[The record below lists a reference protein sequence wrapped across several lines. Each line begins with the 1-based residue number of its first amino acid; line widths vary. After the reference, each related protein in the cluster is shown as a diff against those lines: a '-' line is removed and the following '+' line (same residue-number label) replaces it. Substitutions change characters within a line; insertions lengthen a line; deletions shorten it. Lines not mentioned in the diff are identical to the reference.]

1 MDRHPM
7 TQPRSSLAIALQD
20 YKGPRPGIAL
30 TIAAVALLAAI
41 VVGAWHVIAL
51 GGAAAQLRETEQT
64 VRTLNRYNAALEVW
78 RQMASERQEFA
89 AQERLRDSLGIAL
102 RTELAQMRAAMTDST
117 DRALVGEILGDLQR
131 PEQQGR
137 IELGSAGRE
146 EMIVL
151 TARQESTLLAAAA
164 GSQRARIVGAVIIAL
179 AVLAAGVLIIPMSWL
194 YVQYKRGVPLGA

>member
-1 MDRHPM
+1 M
-7 TQPRSSLAIALQD
+7 TQPRSSLAIALQG

-41 VVGAWHVIAL
+41 LVGVWHLIAL
-51 GGAAAQLRETEQT
+51 GGAAAQLRETQQT
-64 VRTLNRYNAALEVW
+64 IRTLNRYNAALEVW
-78 RQMASERQEFA
+78 RQMASEQQEFA
-89 AQERLRDSLGIAL
+89 AQEHLRDSLGMAL

-146 EMIVL
+146 AMIVL
-151 TARQESTLLAAAA
+151 TAHQDSTLLAAATE
-164 GSQRARIVGAVIIAL
+164 SQRARIAGAVIIAL

-194 YVQYKRGVPLGA
+194 YVQYKRGVPLGT

>member
-7 TQPRSSLAIALQD
+7 TQPRSSRAIALQD

-146 EMIVL
+146 AMIVL

>member
-131 PEQQGR
+131 PEQEGR

-146 EMIVL
+146 AMIVL

>member
-146 EMIVL
+146 AMIVL

>member
-1 MDRHPM
+1 M

-41 VVGAWHVIAL
+41 VVGVWHLIAL
-51 GGAAAQLRETEQT
+51 GGAAAQLRETQQT
-64 VRTLNRYNAALEVW
+64 IRTLNRYNAALEVW
-78 RQMASERQEFA
+78 RQMASEQQEFA
-89 AQERLRDSLGIAL
+89 AQERLRDSLGTAL
-102 RTELAQMRAAMTDST
+102 RTELAQMQAAMVDST

-131 PEQQGR
+131 PEHEGR

-146 EMIVL
+146 AMIVL
-151 TARQESTLLAAAA
+151 TARQESTLLAAVA

-194 YVQYKRGVPLGA
+194 YVRYKQGVPPGM